1 MSRSKKSQLKDI
13 AAVEESSSS
22 TPEAEVVPAGP
33 GPTSRAACQADRGQ
47 RSKLKAPKM
56 RKDSSDE
63 DDLKEMAQ
71 RLQTTPHDLRIL
83 IEDIGLGPRMR
94 RLVEKDGSLNIVNGR
109 RISSLLPE
117 YKKLMRV
124 DCFTLMIF
132 FILVYTVLLTVGSC
146 FIYLANN
153 LHRSSTSDTW
163 GFVGNCW
170 FQIHS
175 FYDCFLLT
183 FEIVTTIGYG
193 LRQPNP
199 ECSSAVVLTMGLHIM
214 GVLFVGLFVGVFL
227 AWFNNTESGE
237 VRFSRIGVITKD
249 EGQMFLMIRLAD
261 PMTVGMDFLEV
272 SGICYHINKQMVGD
286 GDKTSPIK
294 HLGDMRFTAFY
305 NEDDYSSFPLLVS
318 SAPFPLLFP
327 TVVGHRIDQTS
338 PLYPFIP
345 SDLQSNRLE
354 IIITVVGLRT
364 ETGTKILCKTSY
376 LSEEIALASRF
387 SQNSVLLRKE
397 KINIGSYGQVDLDTV
412 KEECAESYE
421 LEEGDRVASRKLKP
435 KEN

>member
-1 MSRSKKSQLKDI
+1 MSQSRKSQLKDI
-13 AAVEESSSS
+13 AAADDSSSS
-22 TPEAEVVPAGP
+22 TPEAEVVPPEP
-33 GPTSRAACQADRGQ
+33 GSTSRAACQADSGQ
-47 RSKLKAPKM
+47 RNKLKAPKV

-71 RLQTTPHDLRIL
+71 RLQTTPHELRIL

-109 RISSLLPE
+109 RVSSLLPE

-132 FILVYTVLLTVGSC
+132 FFLVYTVLLTVGSC
-146 FIYLANN
+146 SIYLAI
-153 LHRSSTSDTW
+153 RSSTSDS
-163 GFVGNCW
+163 VGNCW
-170 FQIHS
+170 FQINS

-214 GVLFVGLFVGVFL
+214 GVLFVRLFVGVFL

-237 VRFSRIGVITKD
+237 VQFSRIGVITKD
-249 EGQMFLMIRLAD
+249 KGQMFLMIRLAD

-338 PLYPFIP
+338 PLYTF
-345 SDLQSNRLE
+345 SLGDLQRSRLE
-354 IIITVVGLRT
+354 IFITVVGLRT

-376 LSEEIALASRF
+376 LSEEIVLASRF
-387 SQNSVLLRKE
+387 SQNAVLLRKE
-397 KINIGSYGQVDLDTV
+397 KINIGSYGQEDLDKV
-412 KEECAESYE
+412 KKESEESYE
-421 LEEGDRVASRKLKP
+421 VEERDRVASRKLKP
-435 KEN
+435 EEN